1 MLNKHTM
8 KKLLFI
14 PVFPIG
20 MVNCTE
26 DGAIENSC
34 NAQLAYIKRAT
45 QLNTDV
51 ANGVYTGA
59 DAVKR
64 LNRMVEEGERLCTKY
79 N

>member
-1 MLNKHTM
+1 M

-20 MVNCTE
+20 MVSFTE

-34 NAQLAYIKRAT
+34 DTQLAYIKRAT
-45 QLNTDV
+45 QLNIDV

-64 LNRMVEEGERLCTKY
+64 LKRMVEEGEGLCAKY